1 MARKQETYKIRSKE
15 NIIARSAISAMA
27 AATKQQHGTV
37 RVYRPKCQKKGASSS
52 RAHFQLWL
60 VATILVQSFLHREF
74 NVEFAELGLQPI
86 AKHTLY

>member
-37 RVYRPKCQKKGASSS
+37 RVYRPKCQKRVLASRVRTFSCG
-52 RAHFQLWL
+52 LW
-60 VATILVQSFLHREF
+60 QQF
-74 NVEFAELGLQPI
+74 
-86 AKHTLY
+86 